1 MLLYVDAQPQPVF
14 DHELEQS
21 LAEFTILDQTESQP
35 PPADPPAT
43 STPSQPSLQQPS
55 VHGQQSLQ
63 PSLTGPPSFQASTPS
78 QQGLQPSL
86 TGPPSFQASTPS
98 QQSLQPSAP
107 LTPMDTL
114 QGMYTAGEFTVLVRV
129 Q

>member
-1 MLLYVDAQPQPVF
+1 MF

-21 LAEFTILDQTESQP
+21 LAEFTILDQTETQP

-78 QQGLQPSL
+78 QQ
-86 TGPPSFQASTPS
+86 
-98 QQSLQPSAP
+98 SLQPSTP